1 MIERLNSKNLND
13 LLKTII
19 IITLLITLFLVLL
32 NKFGGHI
39 TDFITEKTCNMA
51 KEKYVK
57 GELPGYGVCIK
68 KESKK
73 N

>member
-19 IITLLITLFLVLL
+19 IITLLMTLFLVLL
-32 NKFGGHI
+32 NKFGGHVTDYI
-39 TDFITEKTCNMA
+39 TKKTCNMA
-51 KEKYVK
+51 HEKYVK
-57 GELPGYGVCIK
+57 GDKPGYGVCIK

-73 N
+73 

>member
-1 MIERLNSKNLND
+1 MIEKINSKNLND

-39 TDFITEKTCNMA
+39 TNYMTKRTCEMA
-51 KEKYVK
+51 KEKYVAGDK
-57 GELPGYGVCIK
+57 PGYGVCVK
-68 KESKK
+68 KETKK
-73 N
+73 

>member
-32 NKFGGHI
+32 NKFGGHL
-39 TDFITEKTCNMA
+39 TDFMTKQTCEMAHEKNLQGD
-51 KEKYVK
+51 K
-57 GELPGYGVCIK
+57 PGYGVCVKKDIK
-68 KESKK
+68 K
-73 N
+73 

>member
-1 MIERLNSKNLND
+1 MVEKLNSKNLND

-32 NKFGGHI
+32 NKFGGYI
-39 TDFITEKTCNMA
+39 TDKITEKTCNMA
-51 KEKYVK
+51 HEKYVK
-57 GELPGYGVCIK
+57 GELPGYGVCVK

>member
-32 NKFGGHI
+32 SKFGGHV
-39 TDFITEKTCNMA
+39 TDFITEKTCNMSH
-51 KEKYVK
+51 EKYVK
-57 GELPGYGVCIK
+57 GEKPGYGVCVK
-68 KESKK
+68 KDSKK
-73 N
+73 